1 MERVYFKRIG
11 GTKMKKLYLET
22 PEAVIKALKEGKV
35 IKDDNGYSY
44 KLVDGFIVSTYKNHF
59 IVGDNIFNIDN
70 HPYILEEEPLKI
82 EVGKFYKTKNGRK
95 AWVVSRQQDEH
106 YPYIIAILDEVD
118 AYAVTKD
125 GRFYDDRSY
134 SFDLV
139 GQWDGDN

>member
-1 MERVYFKRIG
+1 
-11 GTKMKKLYLET
+11 MKKVYLET

-82 EVGKFYKTKNGRK
+82 EVGKWYETRDHKKARCYRCVRRTFFFTIDNVGNFSTLINGNYNING
-95 AWVVSRQQDEH
+95 VTSNLD
-106 YPYIIAILDEVD
+106 IIGPWE
-118 AYAVTKD
+118 
-125 GRFYDDRSY
+125 
-134 SFDLV
+134 
-139 GQWDGDN
+139 GDN

>member
-1 MERVYFKRIG
+1 
-11 GTKMKKLYLET
+11 MKKVYLET
-22 PEAVIKALKEGKV
+22 PEAVIKALKDGKV

-125 GRFYDDRSY
+125 GRFYDDRPY

>member
-1 MERVYFKRIG
+1 MKR
-11 GTKMKKLYLET
+11 YLKT
-22 PEAVIKALKEGKV
+22 PEEVIVALKEGKTV
-35 IKDDNGYSY
+35 KCKDCGAKYTLENGF
-44 KLVDGFIVSTYKNHF
+44 LVEKSKGTWTINPPLYGFPGYYT
-59 IVGDNIFNIDN
+59 
-70 HPYILEEEPLKI
+70 EEPDELEL

-95 AWVVSRQQDEH
+95 AWVVSRQKDEH